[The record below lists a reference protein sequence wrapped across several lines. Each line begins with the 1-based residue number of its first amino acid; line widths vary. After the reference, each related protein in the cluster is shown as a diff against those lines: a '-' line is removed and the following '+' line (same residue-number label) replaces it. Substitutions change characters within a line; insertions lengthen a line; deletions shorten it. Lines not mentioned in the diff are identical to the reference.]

1 MFPPII
7 TPQIQDEA
15 FSLTSREDWLQTA
28 QRLCRAAFDHRSSE
42 GTSLELGRTSSTFD
56 PCAQDMESFARPLWA
71 WIPLTAS
78 TGTNEE
84 WPEILRGLTNA
95 LNPDHPQAW
104 GEQEDIDQRSVET
117 TVLATGLCLVPE
129 SLWTP
134 LSAAEQTRLAR
145 WLYQINQVNLPA
157 NNWRWFRVLV
167 NLGLRSVGQ
176 PWDQAVMER
185 DLVVLDSLYLD
196 DGWSMDGPRG
206 NRGDYY
212 NGMALQSYALIY
224 SKLAADLDP
233 ARAAVFRERAVRFA
247 RQFLH
252 WFSADGTA
260 VPFGRSL
267 IYRFAQGSFWSA
279 LVFADVEALPW
290 GVIKGLLARHVRE
303 WLRQPILDAS
313 GCLTIG
319 YGYPN
324 LNVSEGYNSPG
335 SPYWALKA
343 FLHLAVS
350 ADHPFWNCEERPMP
364 ARAPVSVQPHAG
376 KVLFHGP
383 GAQDVTALNEG
394 DATRHV
400 HWLRHRAAKYQKFAY
415 SGASAF
421 CVPVSGEHYEQ
432 GGWDQMLAFS
442 RDGIHFSGRE
452 CNLRSH
458 LAADGVLWAE
468 WSPMPGVT
476 VQTWTRV
483 WECWQV
489 RVHCIASEIPC
500 ETVEAGGALPWAGRN
515 SWLPPERPDAVELVS
530 SGYFGAIHGL
540 FGTRTA
546 RVHSLEPNCNLRHPR
561 VCLPTLSTALTPG
574 VTWLAAAMLTSASAE
589 RAAAYR
595 TLPQRWTASMDPV
608 GGSLRIQAES
618 EPWICIPK

>member
-95 LNPDHPQAW
+95 LNPEHPQAW
-104 GEQEDIDQRSVET
+104 GEQEDVDQRSVET
-117 TVLATGLCLVPE
+117 TVLALGLCLVPE

-157 NNWRWFRVLV
+157 NNWRWFRVFV

-279 LVFADVEALPW
+279 LVFAD
-290 GVIKGLLARHVRE
+290 
-303 WLRQPILDAS
+303 
-313 GCLTIG
+313 
-319 YGYPN
+319 
-324 LNVSEGYNSPG
+324 
-335 SPYWALKA
+335 
-343 FLHLAVS
+343 
-350 ADHPFWNCEERPMP
+350 
-364 ARAPVSVQPHAG
+364 
-376 KVLFHGP
+376 
-383 GAQDVTALNEG
+383 
-394 DATRHV
+394 
-400 HWLRHRAAKYQKFAY
+400 
-415 SGASAF
+415 
-421 CVPVSGEHYEQ
+421 
-432 GGWDQMLAFS
+432 
-442 RDGIHFSGRE
+442 
-452 CNLRSH
+452 
-458 LAADGVLWAE
+458 
-468 WSPMPGVT
+468 
-476 VQTWTRV
+476 
-483 WECWQV
+483 
-489 RVHCIASEIPC
+489 
-500 ETVEAGGALPWAGRN
+500 
-515 SWLPPERPDAVELVS
+515 
-530 SGYFGAIHGL
+530 
-540 FGTRTA
+540 
-546 RVHSLEPNCNLRHPR
+546 
-561 VCLPTLSTALTPG
+561 
-574 VTWLAAAMLTSASAE
+574 
-589 RAAAYR
+589 
-595 TLPQRWTASMDPV
+595 
-608 GGSLRIQAES
+608 
-618 EPWICIPK
+618 